1 MIRSADIAETTR
13 QQDIVTLDTCEY
25 EAVEV
30 VENDYWDEA
39 RKYSAMNSDGK
50 EVVVTISD
58 DLLLTG
64 TVSTTR

>member
-13 QQDIVTLDTCEY
+13 QQDIVTLNTDEY
-25 EAVEV
+25 ETVEV

-39 RKYSAMNSDGK
+39 RKYSAMSSDGK
-50 EVVVTISD
+50 EVIVTISD

-64 TVSTTR
+64 IISITR